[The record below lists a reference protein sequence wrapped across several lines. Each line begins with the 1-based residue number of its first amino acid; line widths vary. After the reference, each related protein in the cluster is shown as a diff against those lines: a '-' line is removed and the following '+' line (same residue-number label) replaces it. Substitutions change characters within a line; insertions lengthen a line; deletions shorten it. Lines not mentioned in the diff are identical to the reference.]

1 MLLSRSEA
9 YGITVAEALSLGTPC
24 IITENTALKEF
35 SMEPGCFVVDYP
47 PEPEKI
53 ASSIIEV
60 YKNDVTIPLLS
71 PKRSDHGIRCHWT
84 MKDYMN
90 L

>member
-1 MLLSRSEA
+1 M
-9 YGITVAEALSLGTPC
+9 SLGTPC

-47 PEPEKI
+47 PEPEKV

-60 YKNDVTIPLLS
+60 YKNDVTIGPFTE
-71 PKRSDHGIRCHWT
+71 KIRPWD
-84 MKDYMN
+84 KVSLDYER
-90 L
+90 LYESLITE